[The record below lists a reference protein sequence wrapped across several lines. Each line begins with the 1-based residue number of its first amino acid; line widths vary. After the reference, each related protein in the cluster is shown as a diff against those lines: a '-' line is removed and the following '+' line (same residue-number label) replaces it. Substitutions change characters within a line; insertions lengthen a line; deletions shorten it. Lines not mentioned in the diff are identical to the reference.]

1 MCPLCNTRGQRG
13 HGPLGTDSGF
23 WPRRTRQASSPG
35 RTRPWHARPRVQPT
49 RLAPAPPRPG
59 GQPASRSRAT
69 RGGGGHLPG
78 GHRHWKRLTLSTH
91 CPLFTQGL
99 LWHSSTSSSQCTPLK
114 PARTDHTAAQ
124 RQRDAR
130 ARDRAPR
137 AAKTSTSSVCTTP
150 KRTRPRWTTGAVGP
164 DGDTLGQP
172 CHCEGGRGHL
182 RRPW

>member
-23 WPRRTRQASSPG
+23 WPRRTR
-35 RTRPWHARPRVQPT
+35 PWHAWPRVQPT

-69 RGGGGHLPG
+69 GGGGHLPG

-150 KRTRPRWTTGAVGP
+150 RRTGPHRATGAVGP